1 MNLFYLF
8 FIKYKFTNMK
18 NLILI
23 FVFLILSNLSY
34 ADISK
39 IHPYLQSKINETN
52 DNSLIPVYIV
62 FNDRMTL
69 NDFSDISYD
78 TPKKERR
85 KIVIERLM
93 NYSENYQRNV
103 VEYLNLQKSRGV
115 FENYEI
121 LWIANSIITSV
132 PSDVIYDL
140 SEFGNIKMICYDPQY
155 PIEEL
160 YDTKQ
165 MKAPFIEA
173 MGTRI
178 SSPAPQPGITLIK
191 ADQVWALGNKG
202 KGVLVANADDG
213 FWWKHPDLVKGVW
226 QNMGEDANHNGKT
239 VDIQSG
245 TGSTFDAG
253 DINGVDDDGNGKID
267 DFIGWDFSTSSYNI
281 TTASH
286 GSATMGQVIGDG
298 TGGTQTGVAPEAK
311 CIPMRN
317 SGGESFQWSAFQYGV
332 LMGADVI
339 TSSLSYKWY
348 FSPKPDYSMM
358 RTITD
363 MSLAA
368 GVVHTNSTS
377 NDGGSSS
384 APVPLNISTAGNC
397 PPPWRHP
404 EQLRAGNP
412 SGVIGVGNVN
422 ASTDVIVSSSP
433 SGPATWGNWYLWGA
447 YTYPIDS
454 NHKDYPYSRTAPVEI
469 PDSMGLLKP
478 DVSAPG
484 AGTTST
490 YVSSGTGYGS
500 FSGTSSAT
508 PHTAGCVALMLSINP
523 EMLPADVDKVIEL
536 TAVEKGDP
544 GKDPRYGSG
553 RIDALAATTSP
564 KFTAEGVNG
573 GRNMLLNNSVT
584 PNDTA
589 RELAGFKLSSNVNPK
604 VGSLRMINFT
614 VTTNATAAHI
624 LSFDLYWDKDRN
636 NVINAGDIKIRSLP
650 FSNTN
655 LIFDSLKFK
664 FLDTERNLIL
674 AAKTSASASN
684 QNVNFMINDTNSMTA
699 YYTTKPFNTNFPL
712 GTITDIGSNNIIE
725 TLSYSLSQN
734 YPNPFNPST
743 IINYTIAND
752 GIVKLKVYDVT
763 GRLAAILVNGFKNK
777 GNYNVEFD
785 NRNFNNLSSG
795 VYYYTIESGEF
806 IETKRMLM
814 LK

>member
-1 MNLFYLF
+1 MKYIYYL
-8 FIKYKFTNMK
+8 
-18 NLILI
+18 LIL
-23 FVFLILSNLSY
+23 LIGNSIAA
-34 ADISK
+34 ADNSK
-39 IHPYLQSKINETN
+39 IHPYLMSKIAEAG
-52 DNSLIPVYIV
+52 DNAMIPAYVI
-62 FNDRMTL
+62 FNDRLTL

-85 KIVIERLM
+85 KIVIDRLM
-93 NYSENYQRNV
+93 SFAENYQRNV
-103 VEYLNLQKSRGV
+103 VDYLKLQKSRGA
-115 FENYEI
+115 ELNYEV
-121 LWIANSIITSV
+121 LWIANCVIVSAN
-132 PSDVIYDL
+132 PEVIYEL
-140 SEFGNIKMICYDPQY
+140 SDFQNVKMICYDPQY

-165 MKAPFIEA
+165 MKAPFIGA
-173 MGTRI
+173 MSDDA
-178 SSPAPQPGITLIK
+178 SSPAPQPGLTLIK

-226 QNMGEDANHNGKT
+226 QNLGEDFNNNGIT
-239 VDIQSG
+239 INIATG

-267 DFIGWDFSTSSYNI
+267 DLIGWDFSTSNYNI

-298 TGGTQTGVAPEAK
+298 TGGTATGVAPEAK

-317 SGGESFQWSAFQYGV
+317 SGGESLQWQAFQYGV

-358 RTITD
+358 RQITD

-368 GVVHTNSTS
+368 GVIHTNSTS

-397 PPPWRHP
+397 PAPWRHP
-404 EQLRAGNP
+404 DQVKVGNL

-454 NHKDYPYSRTAPVEI
+454 NHKDYPYSRTAPVEL

-490 YVSSGTGYGS
+490 YVSSGTGYAG

-508 PHTAGCVALMLSINP
+508 PHTAGTVALMLSINP
-523 EMLPADVDKVIEL
+523 EMLPADIDRVIEL
-536 TAVEKGDP
+536 TSVEKGDP
-544 GKDPRYGSG
+544 GKDPRYGAG

-564 KFTAEGVNG
+564 KFTAEGING
-573 GRNMLLNNSVT
+573 GRNMLLNNTVT
-584 PNDTA
+584 ANDTA
-589 RELAGFKLSSNVNPK
+589 RELAGFKISTNVNPGI
-604 VGSLRMINFT
+604 GSLRMVNFS
-614 VTTNATAAHI
+614 VNTNATASLI
-624 LSFDLYWDKDRN
+624 LSFDLYWD
-636 NVINAGDIKIRSLP
+636 
-650 FSNTN
+650 
-655 LIFDSLKFK
+655 
-664 FLDTERNLIL
+664 
-674 AAKTSASASN
+674 
-684 QNVNFMINDTNSMTA
+684 
-699 YYTTKPFNTNFPL
+699 
-712 GTITDIGSNNIIE
+712 
-725 TLSYSLSQN
+725 
-734 YPNPFNPST
+734 
-743 IINYTIAND
+743 
-752 GIVKLKVYDVT
+752 
-763 GRLAAILVNGFKNK
+763 
-777 GNYNVEFD
+777 
-785 NRNFNNLSSG
+785 
-795 VYYYTIESGEF
+795 
-806 IETKRMLM
+806 
-814 LK
+814 

>member
-1 MNLFYLF
+1 MRKIYYL
-8 FIKYKFTNMK
+8 
-18 NLILI
+18 LIL
-23 FVFLILSNLSY
+23 LIGNSMAL
-34 ADISK
+34 ADNSK
-39 IHPYLQSKINETN
+39 IHPYLQAKINESG
-52 DNSLIPVYIV
+52 DNAQIPFYIV
-62 FNDRMTL
+62 FNERLTL
-69 NDFSDISYD
+69 NDFADISYD

-93 NYSENYQRNV
+93 NFSDNYQRNV
-103 VEYLNLQKSRGV
+103 VEFLNQKKSRGV
-115 FENYEI
+115 QLNYEK
-121 LWIANSIITSV
+121 LWITNSLIVSANSEIIYEL
-132 PSDVIYDL
+132 SDFQNV
-140 SEFGNIKMICYDPQY
+140 SMICYDPEY

-160 YDTKQ
+160 YDSKQ
-165 MKAPFIEA
+165 MKAPFLGA
-173 MGTRI
+173 VSNYA
-178 SSPAPQPGITLIK
+178 SSPAPQPGLILIK

-202 KGVLVANADDG
+202 KGVLVANSDDG

-226 QNMGEDANHNGKT
+226 QNLGEDANGNGMT
-239 VDIQSG
+239 ITFASG

-253 DINGVDDDGNGKID
+253 DINGVDNDGNGKID
-267 DFIGWDFSTSSYNI
+267 DLIGWDFSTSSYNI

-286 GSATMGQVIGDG
+286 GSATMGQVVGDG
-298 TGGTQTGVAPEAK
+298 TGGTATGVAPEAK

-317 SGGESFQWSAFQYGV
+317 SGGESLQWLAFQYGV

-358 RTITD
+358 RSITD

-397 PPPWRHP
+397 PAPWRHP
-404 EQLRAGNP
+404 DQIKVGNL

-433 SGPATWGNWYLWGA
+433 SGPATWGNWYLWGT

-454 NHKDYPYSRTAPVEI
+454 MHKDYPYSRTAPVEI

-490 YVSSGTGYGS
+490 YVSSGTGYAG

-508 PHTAGCVALMLSINP
+508 PHTAGTVALMLSINP
-523 EMLPADVDKVIEL
+523 EMLPADVDRVLEL
-536 TAVEKGDP
+536 TSVEKGDP
-544 GKDPRYGSG
+544 GKDPRYGAG

-564 KFTAEGVNG
+564 KFTAEGING
-573 GRNMLLNNSVT
+573 GRNMLLNNTVT
-584 PNDTA
+584 ASDTA
-589 RELAGFKLSSNVNPK
+589 RELAGFKVSTNVNPGI
-604 VGSLRMINFT
+604 GSLRMVNFA
-614 VTTNATAAHI
+614 VSTNATATHI
-624 LSFDLYWDKDRN
+624 LSFDLYWDKDGN
-636 NVINAGDIKIRSLP
+636 NIINSGDVKLRSHP
-650 FSNTN
+650 FSNAN

-664 FLDTERNLIL
+664 IVNAERKLIL
-674 AAKTSASASN
+674 CANTSASASN
-684 QNVNFMINDTNSMTA
+684 QNINFTINDTNSMTA
-699 YYTTKPFNTNFPL
+699 YYVTKPFNTNFPL
-712 GTITDIGSNNIIE
+712 GTITGISGNNLIDD
-725 TLSYSLSQN
+725 LQYSLSQN

-743 IINYTIAND
+743 VINYTIAKD
-752 GIVKLKVYDVT
+752 GNVKLKVYDIT
-763 GRLAAILVNGFKNK
+763 GRLAAVLINGFKTR
-777 GNYNVEFD
+777 GNYSVEFD
-785 NRNFNNLSSG
+785 ADSFIKLSSG
-795 VYYYTIESGEF
+795 VYYYTIEAGGF
-806 IETKRMLM
+806 IETKRMLL

>member
-1 MNLFYLF
+1 MRKIYYL
-8 FIKYKFTNMK
+8 
-18 NLILI
+18 LIL
-23 FVFLILSNLSY
+23 LIGNSMALAGN
-34 ADISK
+34 SK
-39 IHPYLQSKINETN
+39 IHPYLQAKINESG
-52 DNSLIPVYIV
+52 DNAQIPFYIV
-62 FNDRMTL
+62 FNERLTL
-69 NDFSDISYD
+69 NDFADISYD

-93 NYSENYQRNV
+93 NFSDNYQRNV
-103 VEYLNLQKSRGV
+103 VEFLNQKKSRGV
-115 FENYEI
+115 QLNYEK
-121 LWIANSIITSV
+121 LWIANSLIVSANSEIIYEL
-132 PSDVIYDL
+132 SDFQNV
-140 SEFGNIKMICYDPQY
+140 SMICYDPEY

-160 YDTKQ
+160 YDSKQ
-165 MKAPFIEA
+165 MKAPFLGA
-173 MGTRI
+173 VSNYA
-178 SSPAPQPGITLIK
+178 SSPAPQPGLILIK

-202 KGVLVANADDG
+202 KGVLVANSDDG

-226 QNMGEDANHNGKT
+226 QNLGEDANGNGMT
-239 VDIQSG
+239 ITFASG

-253 DINGVDDDGNGKID
+253 DINGVDNDGNGKID
-267 DFIGWDFSTSSYNI
+267 DLIGWDFSTSSYNI

-286 GSATMGQVIGDG
+286 GSATMGQVVGDG
-298 TGGTQTGVAPEAK
+298 TGGTATGVAPEAK

-317 SGGESFQWSAFQYGV
+317 SGGESLQWLAFQYGV

-358 RTITD
+358 RSITD

-397 PPPWRHP
+397 PAPWRHP
-404 EQLRAGNP
+404 DQIKVGNL

-433 SGPATWGNWYLWGA
+433 SGPATWGNWYLWGT

-454 NHKDYPYSRTAPVEI
+454 MHKDYPYSRTVPVEI

-490 YVSSGTGYGS
+490 YVSSGTGYAG

-508 PHTAGCVALMLSINP
+508 PHTAGTVALMLSINP
-523 EMLPADVDKVIEL
+523 EMLPADVDRVLEL
-536 TAVEKGDP
+536 TSVEKGDP
-544 GKDPRYGSG
+544 GKDPRYGAG

-564 KFTAEGVNG
+564 KFTAEGING
-573 GRNMLLNNSVT
+573 GRNMLLNNTVT
-584 PNDTA
+584 ASDTA
-589 RELAGFKLSSNVNPK
+589 RELAGFKVSTNINPGI
-604 VGSLRMINFT
+604 GSLRMVNFA
-614 VTTNATAAHI
+614 VSTNATATHI
-624 LSFDLYWDKDRN
+624 LSFDLYWDKDGN
-636 NVINAGDIKIRSLP
+636 NIINSGDVKLRSHP
-650 FSNTN
+650 FSNAN

-664 FLDTERNLIL
+664 IVNAERKLIL
-674 AAKTSASASN
+674 CANTSASASN
-684 QNVNFMINDTNSMTA
+684 QNINFTINDTNSMTA
-699 YYTTKPFNTNFPL
+699 YYVTKPFNTNFPL
-712 GTITDIGSNNIIE
+712 GTITGISGNNLIDD
-725 TLSYSLSQN
+725 LQYSLSQN

-743 IINYTIAND
+743 VINYTIAKD
-752 GIVKLKVYDVT
+752 GKVKLKVYDIT
-763 GRLAAILVNGFKNK
+763 GRLAAVLINGFKTR
-777 GNYNVEFD
+777 GNYSVEFD
-785 NRNFNNLSSG
+785 ADSFIKLSSG
-795 VYYYTIESGEF
+795 VYYYTIEAGGF
-806 IETKRMLM
+806 IETKRMLL